1 MASSSTN
8 LNMGITNDKTSLG
21 NDLKRKN
28 NMQSPQ
34 GCMRGREKKWKEI
47 FTPPAAQSSYAQRI
61 NMSPFIMSRP
71 IKMDHCDYHECYQ
84 HKATVSQ
91 LV

>member
-34 GCMRGREKKWKEI
+34 GCMRGRQKTVERNFHTSSSSKQLCPKNKYYSFYDE
-47 FTPPAAQSSYAQRI
+47 PP
-61 NMSPFIMSRP
+61 
-71 IKMDHCDYHECYQ
+71 H
-84 HKATVSQ
+84 
-91 LV
+91 

>member
-34 GCMRGREKKWKEI
+34 GCMREREKSGKKFSHLQQLKAVMPKE
-47 FTPPAAQSSYAQRI
+47 
-61 NMSPFIMSRP
+61 
-71 IKMDHCDYHECYQ
+71 
-84 HKATVSQ
+84 
-91 LV
+91 